1 MRDDG
6 LIRDM
11 REEYNEYL
19 RDESRTAGFAD
30 SISFPRT
37 EEDIRRIARYC
48 YDRGCRLTV
57 QGGRTGLAAAAVPF
71 GGHILNLSRMDRV
84 TGMAL
89 RDGVFY
95 LTVQPGVVL
104 RELRKAIAAKRF
116 DTADWSPASLD
127 ALEAFRAAAE
137 QMFTPDPTETSA
149 TIGGMAACN
158 ASGARTHGY
167 GPTRGYVEG
176 IRVVLADGDTVALR
190 RGEVCARGRKM
201 TLTTESGHTL
211 HVDLPTY
218 TMPRTKNAS
227 GYFAADDMDAVDLFV
242 GSDGTLGVL
251 SELEL
256 RLLPLPNTIWAAT
269 CFFDR
274 KEQAIAFTDA
284 LRRTE
289 VKEVSLEYFDRRAL
303 DILRTQKREKT
314 AFAAL
319 PDIPAGVGAAV
330 YAELHCS
337 GEAEAAGK
345 LFRLGEVL
353 TEAGGSEED
362 TWVARTENDRDKLL
376 FFRHAVPESVNMLI
390 DERKKI
396 FPSITKLGSDM
407 SVPDEHIFDVVRLY
421 RTTLAEEGFDA
432 AVWGHIGENHLH
444 VNILPRN
451 EEEFV
456 RGKELFVRWAE
467 AVTAMGGAV
476 SAEHGVGKLKA
487 SFLRIMYGDGHIREM
502 AALKRV
508 LDEKSILGIGNLFS
522 EEDGRTRS

>member
-1 MRDDG
+1 MRDND
-6 LIRDM
+6 LIREM
-11 REEYNEYL
+11 REEYADYL
-19 RDESRTAGFAD
+19 HDESRTVGHAD

-37 EEDIRRIARYC
+37 EEEIRAVVRYC
-48 YDRGCRLTV
+48 HERGCRLTV

-71 GGHILNLSRMDRV
+71 GGHILNLSRMNRI
-84 TGMAL
+84 TGMDL

-104 RELRKAIAAKRF
+104 RELREAIASRNF
-116 DTADWSPASLD
+116 DTENWSPASMA
-127 ALEAFRAAAE
+127 ALAAFRAAGE

-176 IRVVLADGDTVALR
+176 MRAVLADGDVVSLR
-190 RGEVCARGRKM
+190 RGEVRARGRRM
-201 TLTTESGHTL
+201 TLAAKSGRAIEAN
-211 HVDLPTY
+211 LPAY
-218 TMPRTKNAS
+218 VMPRTKNAS
-227 GYFAADDMDAVDLFV
+227 GYYAADDMDAVDLFV

-256 RLLPLPNTIWAAT
+256 RLLPLPNTIWAVT

-274 KEQAIAFTDA
+274 EEQAVAFTDA
-284 LRRTE
+284 LRRTD
-289 VKEVSLEYFDRRAL
+289 VNEVSLEYFDRRAL
-303 DILRTQKREKT
+303 DILRIQKAEKI

-319 PDIPAGVGAAV
+319 PDIPAGAGAAV
-330 YAELHCS
+330 YAELHC
-337 GEAEAAGK
+337 GDETEAAGK

-353 TEAGGSEED
+353 TEAGGSEEN
-362 TWVARTENDRDKLL
+362 TWVARTEIDRDKLL

-396 FPSITKLGSDM
+396 YPEITKLGSDM

-421 RTTLAEEGFDA
+421 RTSLAEEGFDA

-451 EEEFV
+451 MEEYA

-467 AVTAMGGAV
+467 AVTAMDGAV
-476 SAEHGVGKLKA
+476 SAEHGVGKLKS
-487 SFLRIMYGDGHIREM
+487 SFLRIMYGEDHVREM
-502 AALKRV
+502 ASLKRTF
-508 LDEKSILGIGNLFS
+508 DGKMILGVGNLFS
-522 EEDGRTRS
+522 EEEGGAET